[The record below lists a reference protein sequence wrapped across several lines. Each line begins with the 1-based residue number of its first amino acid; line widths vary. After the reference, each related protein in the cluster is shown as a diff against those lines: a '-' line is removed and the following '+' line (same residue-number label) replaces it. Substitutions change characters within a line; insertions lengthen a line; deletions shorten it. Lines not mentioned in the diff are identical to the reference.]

1 MRSMTAIGS
10 IALVFWTSMAVGQ
23 QNTTVQLPT
32 FNLTTASTTVT
43 VPDRGT
49 ALLGGIDRMREGSVT
64 RGVPMLSKVP
74 GVNRLFTNRGIGRE
88 VGSMNMSVTPR
99 IIIME
104 EEELRQT
111 GFSYDMLSSASGVGS
126 GRFASAHGGAVPQSS
141 TIVSPTDPRATEVA
155 RNADFLT
162 RNVARNQQ
170 PLERPVGTDPRLPS
184 LAEIRQQN
192 ERAAAQR
199 SVEAADYLA
208 QGQRAEAEGK
218 TGVAKIYYQMA
229 LRRVDPDL
237 DLADEI
243 IAHLAALESES
254 PTDSAMLVDR

>member
-1 MRSMTAIGS
+1 MAAIGS
-10 IALVFWTSMAVGQ
+10 IALVFWTSIAQGQ

-88 VGSMNMSVTPR
+88 VGAMNMSVTPR
-99 IIIME
+99 IISLE

-111 GFSYDMLSSASGVGS
+111 GFSYDMLSSASGAGS
-126 GRFASAHGGAVPQSS
+126 GSSLSAHGGAVSRNNQIAP
-141 TIVSPTDPRATEVA
+141 PTDPLATEVA
-155 RNADFLT
+155 RKADFLT
-162 RNVARNQQ
+162 RNVARNQRTLQ
-170 PLERPVGTDPRLPS
+170 PPIGTDPRLTS
-184 LAEIRQQN
+184 LADIRQQN
-192 ERAAAQR
+192 ERAAARR
-199 SVEAADYLA
+199 SAEAADYFA
-208 QGQRAEAEGK
+208 QGQRAQAEGK

-229 LRRVDPDL
+229 MRRVDPTL
-237 DLADEI
+237 DLADQI
-243 IAHLAALESES
+243 IARLAALESES
-254 PTDSAMLVDR
+254 PTDSAMLVDRR

>member
-1 MRSMTAIGS
+1 MRSMAVIGS
-10 IALVFWTSMAVGQ
+10 FALAFWTSIAEAQ

-32 FNLTTASTTVT
+32 FNVTSASTTVT

-111 GFSYDMLSSASGVGS
+111 GFSYDLLSSTGGVGS
-126 GRFASAHGGAVPQSS
+126 GRSGSAHGGTALPSSDLARSLDPATSEAV
-141 TIVSPTDPRATEVA
+141 RK
-155 RNADFLT
+155 ADFLT
-162 RNVARNQQ
+162 RNVAKNER
-170 PLERPVGTDPRLPS
+170 PLEPPLGTDPRLPS
-184 LAEIRQQN
+184 LAEIRRQN
-192 ERAAAQR
+192 EQAAARR
-199 SVEAADYLA
+199 SAEAADYFA

-218 TGVAKIYYQMA
+218 AGVAKVYYQMA
-229 LRRVDPDL
+229 LRRIDPSL

-243 IAHLAALESES
+243 ITRLAALEPAS
-254 PTDSAMLVDR
+254 PVDSSLFVDR